1 MKARIGPLC
10 KLDCLYWMKKKFSVN
25 KQQILNLFLG
35 WADTEPS
42 SPITNN
48 LGAQQIRKVE
58 GSIPDAAIRSNK

>member
-1 MKARIGPLC
+1 
-10 KLDCLYWMKKKFSVN
+10 MKKKLSVN

-58 GSIPDAAIRSNK
+58 RSIPDAAIRSNK